1 MSFVFVEMLFRI
13 SLDHIRISCTAKHAN
28 YEEEKIAKDKYDFL
42 ALVSWYYGTSHQYR
56 DKFDLK
62 TRVEGPN

>member
-28 YEEEKIAKDKYDFL
+28 YEEEKIAKDKDDFL
-42 ALVSWYYGTSHQYR
+42 ALVS
-56 DKFDLK
+56 
-62 TRVEGPN
+62 